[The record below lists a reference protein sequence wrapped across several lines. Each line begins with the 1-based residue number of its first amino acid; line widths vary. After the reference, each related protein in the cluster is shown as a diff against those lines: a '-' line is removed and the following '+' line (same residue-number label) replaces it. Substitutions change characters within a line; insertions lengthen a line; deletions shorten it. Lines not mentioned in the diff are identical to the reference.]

1 MGDSSQHGRRRG
13 PATGRGVGRRRTGR
27 SLGAPAAPP
36 VSSALSAGQDA
47 GQNTGGGRGDA
58 GRQAAE
64 GSAPRTP
71 EEAEYAR
78 AKEIL
83 LRQLTAAARSRA
95 QLAQKLAEK
104 EISEETATRILDRYE
119 DLGLID
125 DAEYAAMY
133 VRSRSASRKLA
144 RPALRRELAQK
155 GIDPET
161 AQRALSQRTEEDE
174 REDARALVRRRLR
187 PERDLAD
194 PAQREKALRRL
205 VAMLARRGYAPGVAF
220 EIVRTVMAEHGETGL
235 EEPPG
240 LV

>member
-1 MGDSSQHGRRRG
+1 MSDSTPHGRRRG
-13 PATGRGVGRRRTGR
+13 PVTGRGVGRRRTGR

-36 VSSALSAGQDA
+36 ASSALSA

>member
-1 MGDSSQHGRRRG
+1 MSDSSPHGRRRG

-47 GQNTGGGRGDA
+47 GGGRGDA

-64 GSAPRTP
+64 GSALRTP

-104 EISEETATRILDRYE
+104 EISEQTATRILDRYE

-205 VAMLARRGYAPGVAF
+205 VAMLARRGYAPGMAF

>member
-1 MGDSSQHGRRRG
+1 MSDSSPHGRRRG

-47 GQNTGGGRGDA
+47 GGGRGDA

-104 EISEETATRILDRYE
+104 EISEQTATRILDRYE

-155 GIDPET
+155 GIDSET

-205 VAMLARRGYAPGVAF
+205 VAMLARRGYAPGMAF

>member
-13 PATGRGVGRRRTGR
+13 PVTGRGVGRRRTGR
-27 SLGAPAAPP
+27 RLGAPAAETASAPSSGQEAGDGGKGP
-36 VSSALSAGQDA
+36 V
-47 GQNTGGGRGDA
+47 
-58 GRQAAE
+58 RQAAE
-64 GSAPRTP
+64 GSAPSTP

-83 LRQLTAAARSRA
+83 LRQLTAAARSRT

-104 EISEETATRILDRYE
+104 EISEQTATRILDRYE

-133 VRSRSASRKLA
+133 VRSRAASRKLA

-155 GIDPET
+155 GIEPDAAE
-161 AQRALSQRTEEDE
+161 RALAQRTEEDE

-194 PAQREKALRRL
+194 PPQREKALRRL
-205 VAMLARRGYAPGVAF
+205 VAMLARRGYAPGMAF

>member
-1 MGDSSQHGRRRG
+1 MSDSSPHGRRRG

-36 VSSALSAGQDA
+36 ASSALSAGQDA
-47 GQNTGGGRGDA
+47 GGGLGDA